1 MTVKEQATI
10 SQVGA
15 DTALPDEAV
24 HRLGADMNKGL
35 TTAEARQ
42 RLTQYGYNEVAEHK
56 PQVLRL
62 FAKKFWG
69 ISAWMLEL
77 MIFLSWYLGKYSDM
91 FVIAALLVVNAVLGF
106 WEERQAQTAVDE
118 LKQQLQIQAKV
129 LRDGAWG
136 TVPARELVPGDI
148 LRLRTGD
155 FVPADTQLFDGELNV
170 DQSALTGESSDVTKA
185 VGQSVSSGSTV
196 RRGEAS
202 GIVAATGP
210 HTYFGRTVELV
221 QIAHPNLQI
230 EEIIAR
236 VVKGLFTIVLI
247 LSLAGI
253 TAAVYRR
260 IPFAEVLPLIL
271 VVLLS
276 AVPVALPVMMTVS
289 TALGARSLSRE
300 GVLVT
305 RLTSSESASMVDVFC
320 VDKTGTIT
328 QNRLSVVAFAP
339 ADGFEEATLLKY
351 GLMASQPA
359 DKDPIDMAFINAS
372 SARGIDMAGVGLL
385 HFIPFSPETRRTEA
399 MVRDG
404 EKEYRVIK
412 GAVSTV
418 VEMCGPDCAPADWIR
433 TANDNF
439 AAQGYKT
446 LALAVAETSGSPRL
460 AGLIA
465 LADRPRPDS
474 AHMIA
479 EARALGIGWK
489 MLTGDALPT
498 AVSIAASVGIGGN
511 VILAKDVRELLHENL
526 EKAGRLIEKCDGI
539 AEVFPEDKYL
549 IVRSLQSIGHVVA
562 MTGDGVNDAPA
573 LRQADVGIAVS
584 TATDVAKGAASVVL
598 TKEGLTGIVS
608 LVKISRMVHRR
619 IDIWV
624 INKISRTLL
633 KAAFV
638 IGTFLVT
645 GNFFVSAFAMLLLVF
660 MTDFVKISLATD
672 NVRWNPVP
680 DRLEVAPLVKIGT
693 VMGVLMVAESAGL
706 LYGIIRYWNVPANA
720 AVMVTVSFDLLF
732 FLAICSLFVVR
743 EQKHL
748 WESRPSRQLAS
759 AIGADILLVT
769 ALSLHGLPGLPG
781 ISVSLLA
788 TIVGYCILVSLGN
801 DWVKVVLFQRDSSG
815 PHGVK

>member
-1 MTVKEQATI
+1 MTVKGQTTV
-10 SQVGA
+10 SQVDA
-15 DTALPDEAV
+15 STALPDETAR
-24 HRLGADMNKGL
+24 RLGSDMNTGL
-35 TTAEARQ
+35 TTAEAQ
-42 RLTQYGYNEVAEHK
+42 HRLTQYGYNEVAEHK
-56 PQVLRL
+56 PHVLRM

-77 MIFLSWYLGKYSDM
+77 MIFLSWYLGKYADM

-118 LKQQLQIQAKV
+118 LKQQLQVQAKV
-129 LRDGAWG
+129 LRDGVWG

-170 DQSALTGESSDVTKA
+170 DQSALTGESRDVTKA

-196 RRGEAS
+196 RRGEAT

-210 HTYFGRTVELV
+210 HTYFGKTVELV

-230 EEIIAR
+230 EDIIAR

-247 LSLAGI
+247 LSLVGI
-253 TAAVYRR
+253 AVAVYRH
-260 IPFAEVLPLIL
+260 IPFSEVLPLIL

-328 QNRLSVVAFAP
+328 QNRLSIVAFAP
-339 ADGFEEATLLKY
+339 ADGFDEATLLRY

-359 DKDPIDMAFINAS
+359 DKDPIDMAFINAA
-372 SARGIDMAGVGLL
+372 SAKGVDTTGAGIL

-399 MVRDG
+399 MLRDG

-418 VEMCGPDCAPADWIR
+418 VEMCGPEHAPADWVR
-433 TANDNF
+433 ARNDNF
-439 AAQGYKT
+439 AAQGYRT
-446 LALAVAETSGSPRL
+446 LALAVAEASGPPRL
-460 AGLIA
+460 AGLVA
-465 LADRPRPDS
+465 LADSPRPDS
-474 AHMIA
+474 ARMIA
-479 EARALGIGWK
+479 ESRTLGIGWK

-498 AVSIAASVGIGGN
+498 ARSIAASVGIGDN
-511 VILAKDVRELLHENL
+511 VILAKDVRELLHKDL
-526 EKAGRLIEKCDGI
+526 EKAGRLIEECDGI

-549 IVRSLQSIGHVVA
+549 IVRSLQSIGHVVG

-584 TATDVAKGAASVVL
+584 SATDVAKGAASVVL

-645 GNFFVSAFAMLLLVF
+645 GSFFVSAFAMLLLVF
-660 MTDFVKISLATD
+660 MTDFVKIALATD

-680 DRLEVAPLVKIGT
+680 DRLEVAPLVKIGA
-693 VMGVLMVAESAGL
+693 VMGVLMVVESAGL

-759 AIGADILLVT
+759 AIGADVLLVT
-769 ALSLHGLPGLPG
+769 ALSLHGLPGLPA
-781 ISVSLLA
+781 ISFPLLGVIVS
-788 TIVGYCILVSLGN
+788 YCILVSLGN
-801 DWVKVVLFQRDSSG
+801 DWIKVILFQRSSS
-815 PHGVK
+815 